1 MVEAAPP
8 FKVIP
13 KPPAVPA
20 KVELLT
26 KTLPWALMP
35 VPVPSMLKMEP
46 VTMVGV
52 LTIRPAA
59 PVATVNVSL
68 LTVVVER
75 RQHRHR

>member
-1 MVEAAPP
+1 LKDTPAPALLTVKAVVNLVKVLVPMVEAAPP

-46 VTMVGV
+46 VTMV
-52 LTIRPAA
+52 
-59 PVATVNVSL
+59 
-68 LTVVVER
+68 EF
-75 RQHRHR
+75 